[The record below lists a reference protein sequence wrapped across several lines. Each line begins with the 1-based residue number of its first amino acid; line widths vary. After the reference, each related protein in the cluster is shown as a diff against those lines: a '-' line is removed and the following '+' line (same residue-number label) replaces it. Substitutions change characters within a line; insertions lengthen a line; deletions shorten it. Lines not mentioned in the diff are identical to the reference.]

1 MLNPATGK
9 RWKLYVGIPSIGSV
23 SDFQPHQLRKLE
35 ALYKDEIEF
44 VYPTQLCQRIMHDA
58 ARNGI
63 VEDFLATD
71 CDILWQLDSDVTPPD
86 HVLDLVSRYGAT
98 WEAAGAA
105 YPVFMSQPGQT
116 FRQIVFTV
124 YKGINPEKTSLAPAP
139 CPQEGT
145 DWVDGLA
152 TGCLLLKRS
161 VFEKLEKPYFEF
173 KYDPITRAP
182 IQGEDLGFCLKLAK
196 LDIKFFTDYSMVCKH
211 FKNNICLLEMN
222 NYCLDFANKSVTNY
236 DATVR
241 GQVKELSERLLRLSR
256 ENKEL
261 KEKLQLRSMLKI

>member
-1 MLNPATGK
+1 MLNPKTGN
-9 RWKLYVGIPSIGSV
+9 RWKVYVGIPSIGSV
-23 SDFQPHQLRKLE
+23 SDFQPHVLRELAE
-35 ALYKDEIEF
+35 TYKDDIEL
-44 VYPTQLCQRIMHDA
+44 VYPKQLCQRIFHDA

-63 VEDFLATD
+63 VDEFLETD
-71 CDILWQLDSDVTPPD
+71 CDILWMLDSDVCPPK
-86 HVLDLVSRYGAT
+86 HVLDIVSRYGAT
-98 WEAAGAA
+98 WEAAGSP
-105 YPVFMSQPGQT
+105 YPVFMSQPGQS

-124 YKGINPEKTSLAPAP
+124 YKGINPEKTSLAPSA

-152 TGCLLLKRS
+152 TGCLFLKRS

-196 LDIKFFTDYSMVCKH
+196 IGIQFFTDYSTVCKH

-222 NYCLDFANKSVTNY
+222 NYCIDFANKSVENY
-236 DATVR
+236 DKTVR
-241 GQVKELSERLLRLSR
+241 SQVADLGERFNRLVK

-261 KEKLQLRSMLKI
+261 KEKLALRSMLKL